1 MSNEVADFQ
10 EADQFQPGKS
20 QFECGY
26 FAVAMAKSMAE
37 PGHAPT
43 LTMQQVIDDAE
54 SWYAQYDGTDAI
66 TNVYGMTLDQEY
78 SLLQQVG
85 LHYQGLPLDLA
96 TIKGW
101 IADGYPV
108 LVGITEV
115 SVNDVDLGG
124 NPYPWGAAGTHVIL
138 LTGLDGDNF
147 LVRDSANCTNLYDA
161 SSLRPGPRRYNAA
174 QLQFVSA
181 TVVVPPW
188 LPRPLSTTPP
198 TQGGPMLP
206 QGWKDDGTTL
216 TAPNGIPIVAGFRA
230 FVLAFKGGW
239 DPDNWPLEPEQH
251 LSETELANKS
261 GAGSRQIF
269 RYTMLVWYASR
280 GVVMAWIGHELMA
293 WIAQSGTQAAQ
304 ITGYEAVIKTANAQ
318 ITSLQAQLKA
328 AQQTPIVPATNIN
341 VAAALAAMK
350 ALETALG
357 IQ

>member
-1 MSNEVADFQ
+1 MSNEVANFQ

-43 LTMQQVIDDAE
+43 LTMQQVINDAE
-54 SWYAQYDGTDAI
+54 AWYAQYDGTDAI
-66 TNVYGMTLDQEY
+66 TNLYGMTLDQEY
-78 SLLQQVG
+78 ELLLQVG
-85 LHYQGLPLDLA
+85 LHYQGLPLDLGI
-96 TIKGW
+96 IKGW

-108 LVGITEV
+108 LTAITEV

-188 LPRPLSTTPP
+188 KPRPLSATPP
-198 TQGGPMLP
+198 AQGGPMIP
-206 QGWKDDGTTL
+206 TGWKDDGTVL
-216 TAPNGIPIVAGFRA
+216 TAPNGFVVVKGFRA
-230 FVLAFKGGW
+230 AVLSTANW
-239 DPDNWPLEPEQH
+239 DPANVPRENEQ
-251 LSETELANKS
+251 SVSAVELHN
-261 GAGSRQIF
+261 GPTAGTRQIF
-269 RYTMLVWYASR
+269 AGCLFVWTLAH
-280 GVVMAWIGHELMA
+280 GVHMSAAGDEIKACYDKLA
-293 WIAQSGTQAAQ
+293 AQSAQ
-304 ITGYEAVIKTANAQ
+304 ISTLA
-318 ITSLQAQLKA
+318 AQLKVA
-328 AQQTPIVPATNIN
+328 QTPVVAPGIN
-341 VAAALAAMK
+341 VAAAMAAMK
-350 ALETALG
+350 ALQTALG
-357 IQ
+357 VQ